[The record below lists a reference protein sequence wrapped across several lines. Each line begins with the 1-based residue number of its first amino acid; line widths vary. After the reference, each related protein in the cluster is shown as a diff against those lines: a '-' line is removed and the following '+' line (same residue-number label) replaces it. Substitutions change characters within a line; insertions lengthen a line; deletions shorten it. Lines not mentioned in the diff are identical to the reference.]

1 MELYLFDVHATA
13 NAVPALAPQCL
24 ASGYFFTTGHQ
35 LGVLLPPGVPPNTLR
50 RGKMM
55 CRVFNMRQGRHVS
68 DLMVENGHN
77 GMRILYLLIS
87 VNDVRADWQHQT
99 GQCICYDRKNNLLW
113 MHSSET
119 SSVLHW
125 THLGKTSPSFVQ
137 TDPVTM
143 LMRYVLPQVRLARF
157 AFFHPLPPPY

>member
-1 MELYLFDVHATA
+1 MVCE
-13 NAVPALAPQCL
+13 
-24 ASGYFFTTGHQ
+24 FFI
-35 LGVLLPPGVPPNTLR
+35 
-50 RGKMM
+50 
-55 CRVFNMRQGRHVS
+55 F
-68 DLMVENGHN
+68 
-77 GMRILYLLIS
+77 LIS
-87 VNDVRADWQHQT
+87 INDVRADWQHQT

-143 LMRYVLPQVRLARF
+143 LMRYVLPQVWLARF
-157 AFFHPLPPPY
+157 AFSHPLPPPY